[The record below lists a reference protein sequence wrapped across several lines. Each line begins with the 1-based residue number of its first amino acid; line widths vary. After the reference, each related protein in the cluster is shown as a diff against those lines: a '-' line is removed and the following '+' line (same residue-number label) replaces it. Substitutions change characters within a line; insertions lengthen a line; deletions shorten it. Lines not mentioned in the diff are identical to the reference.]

1 MDKGCCFGRKIV
13 CNLLIVKT
21 NSGPNSVMFNSEMLN
36 IKNALIGKM
45 HLKKID
51 QGSLSL
57 S

>member
-1 MDKGCCFGRKIV
+1 
-13 CNLLIVKT
+13 
-21 NSGPNSVMFNSEMLN
+21 MFNSEMLN

-51 QGSLSL
+51 QESLSL